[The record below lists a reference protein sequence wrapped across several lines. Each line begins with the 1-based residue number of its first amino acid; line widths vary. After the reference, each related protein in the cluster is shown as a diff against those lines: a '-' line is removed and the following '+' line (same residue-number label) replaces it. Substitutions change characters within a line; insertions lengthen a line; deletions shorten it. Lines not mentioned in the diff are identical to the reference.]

1 MIVRMATDPR
11 IGARI
16 KIARARRG
24 MSQQQVADAIG
35 VARTTVDSW
44 ENGRS
49 QPKRGKV
56 LGALERELGVS
67 LFEPETLGDL
77 AADVASASGLT
88 EAQKAALLTLI
99 QSQNHSK
106 P

>member
-24 MSQQQVADAIG
+24 MSQQLS
-35 VARTTVDSW
+35 ARTTVDSW